1 MAVMPNRMV
10 ILQKQKAHEHDLIQ
24 RGPNDILPTEKKK
37 TYFLMDGRPIHYTL
51 ISVIYDYI

>member
-37 TYFLMDGRPIHYTL
+37 KH
-51 ISVIYDYI
+51 IS